1 VWHRGTG
8 ARSRRSE
15 TITIDPVI
23 SRRTQSCSATTK
35 ESSMRSEIAPII
47 AALIGA
53 NFLVSAPA
61 VMAQSETP
69 QPQQVAPS
77 TTISD
82 QKLDQAAAAIQQV
95 NDVQRDYQQKLDST
109 APADRPRVASE
120 GNAALTKAV
129 TDHGLSVEEFNS
141 IMTVAQNDPT
151 VRAKLLQRLHNPQQ

>member
-1 VWHRGTG
+1 
-8 ARSRRSE
+8 
-15 TITIDPVI
+15 
-23 SRRTQSCSATTK
+23 
-35 ESSMRSEIAPII
+35 MRSEVAPVI

-53 NFLVSAPA
+53 NLLVSPV

-69 QPQQVAPS
+69 QQQAAPS
-77 TTISD
+77 TAISD
-82 QKLDQAAAAIQQV
+82 RKLDQAAAIQQV
-95 NDVQRDYQQKLDST
+95 NDVQRDYQQKLSSA

-141 IMTVAQNDPT
+141 IMTVAQNDPS

>member
-1 VWHRGTG
+1 
-8 ARSRRSE
+8 
-15 TITIDPVI
+15 
-23 SRRTQSCSATTK
+23 
-35 ESSMRSEIAPII
+35 MRSEIAPVI

-53 NFLVSAPA
+53 NLLVSPV

-69 QPQQVAPS
+69 QQQQAAPS
-77 TTISD
+77 TAISD
-82 QKLDQAAAAIQQV
+82 RKLDQAAAAIQQV
-95 NDVQRDYQQKLDST
+95 NDVQRDYQQKLSSA

>member
-1 VWHRGTG
+1 
-8 ARSRRSE
+8 
-15 TITIDPVI
+15 
-23 SRRTQSCSATTK
+23 
-35 ESSMRSEIAPII
+35 MRSEIAPVI

-53 NFLVSAPA
+53 NLLVSPV

-69 QPQQVAPS
+69 QQQQAAPS
-77 TTISD
+77 TAISD
-82 QKLDQAAAAIQQV
+82 RKLDQAAAAIQQV
-95 NDVQRDYQQKLDST
+95 NDVQRDYQQKLSSA

-141 IMTVAQNDPT
+141 IMTVAQNDPS